1 MNMAKKI
8 IAKVAEKVSKK
19 PTEKTEAT
27 PATPKKAIKMKPIAP
42 KKEKIHAVKE
52 PEAPVTAAPQN
63 AKKSIITPIADRE
76 VLCIEMARYY
86 LSRKNITH
94 ADVAKKFNVSDSTVS
109 RWFKNYLATYNQ
121 TMYEKVQAKYE
132 RVKSDNQKKFV
143 KNPKVKAKMKK

>member
-8 IAKVAEKVSKK
+8 ITKVVEKAGKK
-19 PTEKTEAT
+19 PTQKTEAT
-27 PATPKKAIKMKPIAP
+27 PATPKKALKVKPVAP
-42 KKEKIHAVKE
+42 KKEETPVVKE
-52 PEAPVTAAPQN
+52 PEAPVTAAPQD

-76 VLCIEMARYY
+76 VLCVEMARYY

-94 ADVAKKFNVSDSTVS
+94 ADVAKKFNVSVSTVS

-132 RVKSDNQKKFV
+132 RVKADNQKKFV
-143 KNPKVKAKMKK
+143 KNPKVKAEMKK